1 MIFEGKNGP
10 FLIAEIGGN
19 HEGDFTYA
27 QELTQL
33 ACESGVDAVKFQI
46 YTGDSL
52 VNRIEDKVKNEHF
65 KKFELKIKEYIE
77 LAKQCKKNNV
87 MFSASVWDPNAF
99 KWINPYLSFYKVG
112 SGDLTAHPILD
123 IIISYKKPILLSTG
137 LSTIEEV
144 EESIDYIQSKD
155 NIYKTRNF
163 LALLQCTSMY
173 PIPSR
178 DANLNV
184 MNDFKRRFNLLSG
197 YSDHT
202 IGSTAV
208 ETAVAMGGDII
219 EFHFTDERQGKT
231 FRDHQ
236 ISFTKTEVIDLIK
249 KINQI
254 NILKGDG
261 LKTPLKSEIDSNHIT
276 TFRRGIY
283 FNKDMKKGEIIS
295 NNDIVA
301 LRPNHGIDAR
311 YFKKLI
317 NKKLNQDVKKHQKLS
332 LKFLN

>member
-1 MIFEGKNGP
+1 MIFKGKNGP

-19 HEGDFTYA
+19 HEGNFRYA
-27 QELTQL
+27 QELIQL
-33 ACESGVDAVKFQI
+33 ACESGVDAVKLQI

-52 VNRIEDKVKNEHF
+52 VNSIEDKERNEHF
-65 KKFELKIKEYIE
+65 KKFELKIEEYIE
-77 LAKQCKKNNV
+77 LAKQCEKNNI
-87 MFSASVWDPNAF
+87 MFSASVWDPSAF
-99 KWINPYLSFYKVG
+99 KWINPFISFYKVG
-112 SGDLTAHPILD
+112 SGDLTAYPI
-123 IIISYKKPILLSTG
+123 IEKIISYKKPILLSTG

-144 EESIDYIQSKD
+144 EDTINYMQSKD
-155 NIYKTRNF
+155 SIYKTKNY

-173 PIPSR
+173 PIPAE

-184 MNDFKRRFNLLSG
+184 INDYKNRFNLLAG

-202 IGSTAV
+202 IGSTAL
-208 ETAVAMGGDII
+208 EIAVAMGADII
-219 EFHFTDERQGKT
+219 EFHFTDKREGKT

-249 KINQI
+249 RINYI
-254 NILKGDG
+254 NTLKGDG
-261 LKTPLKSEIDSNHIT
+261 FKTPLKSELDSNHII
-276 TFRRGIY
+276 TFRRGLY
-283 FNKDMKKGEIIS
+283 FNRDMKKGEIIN

-311 YFKKLI
+311 NFKKII

-332 LKFLN
+332 PEFLI